1 MNRKLLMGPALR
13 RLREKNGLSQSAF
26 AERLRLSFSYIC
38 QLENNQRPV
47 TVAVLLK
54 LTQAFQVDLSDFSE
68 DRNRR
73 LLGELDAIFRDQRL
87 AGDVVATPA
96 DIDRMVHTVPALA
109 EMLVT
114 LYQRQ
119 LHLQDELQQLVERFY
134 GDAPQQAA
142 LAPFPHEAARE
153 FFNRN
158 DNYFDAL
165 DRTAEALALRWKL
178 APGQRAAVLRARLEQ
193 EHGIRVVRGEDALEL
208 RHYDARKR
216 QLLLHPQLNDAQQAF
231 QMASQLVFLAHDDL
245 LEAACSEDGA
255 LADAQTR
262 TLARQGLAHYFAGAM
277 LLPYGEFLAAARKT
291 CYDIELLQQQFGV
304 SFESICHRM
313 STLQR
318 SSARGVP
325 IYLIRVDQAGNV
337 SKRQSANSLH
347 FARHGGTCPLW
358 HVFEA
363 FVQPGRILTQVAE
376 MPDGTRY
383 FGLARS
389 VQRGGG
395 SYHAPRK
402 RFAFGIGCEL
412 GQARELVYADGWD
425 LQQPQAI
432 TPIGPGC
439 RVCPRTDCVQ
449 RAFPPAG
456 KALGNDDDSESLLS
470 YRIFEKN

>member
-13 RLREKNGLSQSAF
+13 RLREKNQLSQSAF
-26 AERLRLSFSYIC
+26 AERLGLSFSYVC

-47 TVAVLLK
+47 TAAVLLK
-54 LTQAFQVDLSDFSE
+54 LTQVFQVDLGDFSD
-68 DRNRR
+68 DRNKR
-73 LLGELDAIFRDQRL
+73 LLGDLDAVFRDPHVL
-87 AGDVVATPA
+87 GGAPVSPA
-96 DIDRMVHTVPALA
+96 DLDRMVHTVPALA
-109 EMLVT
+109 EALVA
-114 LYQRQ
+114 LYQQQ
-119 LHLQDELQQLVERFY
+119 LHLQEELQQLVDRFY
-134 GDAPQQAA
+134 GDAPQAA
-142 LAPFPHEAARE
+142 LAPFPHEAARD
-153 FFNRN
+153 FFNRH

-165 DRTAEALALRWKL
+165 DRMAEQRARQWELQPGRRAAALRAQL
-178 APGQRAAVLRARLEQ
+178 QQR
-193 EHGIRVVRGEDALEL
+193 HGIQVELASADTLEL
-208 RHYDARKR
+208 RQYDARRKR
-216 QLLLHPQLNDAQQAF
+216 LLLNPQLSDAQQAF
-231 QMASQLVFLAHDDL
+231 QMASQLAFVAHADL
-245 LEAACSEDGA
+245 LDAACEGEPA

-277 LLPYGEFLAAARKT
+277 LLPYEDFLQAARAAR
-291 CYDIELLQQQFGV
+291 YDVEQLQRQFGV
-304 SFESICHRM
+304 SFESVCHRL

-318 SSARGVP
+318 SGARGVP
-325 IYLIRVDQAGNV
+325 MYLIRVDQAGNV

-347 FARHGGTCPLW
+347 FARHGGACPLW
-358 HVFEA
+358 HVFDA
-363 FVQPGRILTQVAE
+363 FVQPGRILTQISE

-383 FGLARS
+383 FGIARS

-456 KALGNDDDSESLLS
+456 KALRNDDDSESLVS
-470 YRIFEKN
+470 YRLEG

>member
-13 RLREKNGLSQSAF
+13 RLREKNQLSQSAF
-26 AERLRLSFSYIC
+26 AERLGLSFSYVC

-47 TVAVLLK
+47 TASVLIR
-54 LTQAFQVDLSDFSE
+54 LTQVFQVDLGEFSD
-68 DRNRR
+68 DRHKR
-73 LLGELDAIFRDQRL
+73 LLGEIDAIFRDQRL
-87 AGDVVATPA
+87 ANGQAVTPA

-109 EMLVT
+109 DMLVT

-134 GDAPQQAA
+134 GDAPGQAA
-142 LAPFPHEAARE
+142 LAPFPHEAARD
-153 FFNRN
+153 FFNRH

-165 DRTAEALALRWKL
+165 DRAAEQLAHDWPLQ
-178 APGQRAAVLRARLEQ
+178 PGQRAAMLRQRLQQ
-193 EHGIRVVRGEDALEL
+193 EHGIAVLAGSDTLEL

-231 QMASQLVFLAHDDL
+231 QLASQLAFVAYGEL
-245 LEAACSEDGA
+245 LDAPCAGDPA
-255 LADAQTR
+255 LADPATR

-277 LLPYGEFLAAARKT
+277 LLPYAAFLAAARDSR
-291 CYDIELLQQQFGV
+291 YDIERLQQQFDV
-304 SFESICHRM
+304 SFESVCHRL

-318 SSARGVP
+318 PGARGVP
-325 IYLIRVDQAGNV
+325 MYLIRVDQAGNV

-363 FVQPGRILTQVAE
+363 FVQPGRILTQVSE

-383 FGLARS
+383 FGIARS

-412 GQARELVYADGWD
+412 SQARELVYADGWN

-439 RVCPRTDCVQ
+439 RVCPRTDCLQ

-456 KALGNDDDSESLLS
+456 KMLGNDDDSESLLS
-470 YRIFEKN
+470 YRL

>member
-1 MNRKLLMGPALR
+1 MNRKLLIGPALR
-13 RLREKNGLSQSAF
+13 RLREKNQLSQSAF
-26 AERLRLSFSYIC
+26 AERLGLSFSYVC

-47 TVAVLLK
+47 TAAVLLK
-54 LTQAFQVDLSDFSE
+54 LTQVFQVDLGEFSD
-68 DRNRR
+68 DRHKR

-87 AGDVVATPA
+87 ANGQQVTPA

-109 EMLVT
+109 EVLVA
-114 LYQRQ
+114 LYQKQ

-134 GDAPQQAA
+134 GDSQQAA
-142 LAPFPHEAARE
+142 LAPFPHEAARD
-153 FFNRN
+153 FFNRH
-158 DNYFDAL
+158 DNYFDTL
-165 DRTAEALALRWKL
+165 DRAAEQLAHDWRLQ
-178 APGQRAAVLRARLEQ
+178 PGQRAAVLRQHLQQ
-193 EHGIRVVRGEDALEL
+193 EHGIAVLTGDDALEL

-216 QLLLHPQLNDAQQAF
+216 QLLLHPLLSDAQQVF
-231 QMASQLVFLAHDDL
+231 QMASQLAFVAHGDL
-245 LEAACSEDGA
+245 LDAACAGDA
-255 LADAQTR
+255 LLGDAQTR
-262 TLARQGLAHYFAGAM
+262 TLARQGLAHYFAGAL
-277 LLPYGEFLAAARKT
+277 LLPYGDFLAAVRHT
-291 CYDIELLQQQFGV
+291 RYDIERLQQQYAV
-304 SFESICHRM
+304 SFESICHRL

-318 SSARGVP
+318 PGARGVP
-325 IYLIRVDQAGNV
+325 MYLIRVDQAGNV

-358 HVFEA
+358 HVFDA

-383 FGLARS
+383 FGIARS

-412 GQARELVYADGWD
+412 SQARELVYADGWD

-456 KALGNDDDSESLLS
+456 KVLGNDDDSESLLS
-470 YRIFEKN
+470 YRL

>member
-1 MNRKLLMGPALR
+1 MTRKLLMGPALR
-13 RLREKNGLSQSAF
+13 RLREKNHLSQSAF
-26 AERLRLSFSYIC
+26 AERLGLSFSYIC

-47 TVAVLLK
+47 TASVLLK
-54 LTQAFQVDLSDFSE
+54 LTQVFQVDLSDFSE

-73 LLGELDAIFRDQRL
+73 LLGELDAIFRDQGL
-87 AGDVVATPA
+87 VGDASVSPA

-109 EMLVT
+109 ETLVA
-114 LYQRQ
+114 LYQKQ
-119 LHLQDELQQLVERFY
+119 LHLQEELQQLVDRFY
-134 GDAPQQAA
+134 GDSQQAA
-142 LAPFPHEAARE
+142 QAPFPHEAARD
-153 FFNRN
+153 FFNRH

-165 DRTAEALALRWKL
+165 DRQAEQLAQDWALQPGRRAAALR
-178 APGQRAAVLRARLEQ
+178 EQ
-193 EHGIRVVRGEDALEL
+193 LQQAHGIEVVAGEANTLEL
-208 RHYDARKR
+208 RQYDARRRRLVLK
-216 QLLLHPQLNDAQQAF
+216 PQLGDAQQAF
-231 QMASQLVFLAHDDL
+231 QMATQLCFLAHGDL
-245 LEAACSEDGA
+245 LDQACADETA

-262 TLARQGLAHYFAGAM
+262 TLARQGLAHYFAGAL
-277 LLPYGEFLAAARKT
+277 LLPYGEFLQAARST
-291 CYDIELLQQQFGV
+291 RYDVEQLQRRFQV
-304 SFESICHRM
+304 SFESVCHRL

-318 SSARGVP
+318 SGARGVP
-325 IYLIRVDQAGNV
+325 MYLIRVDQAGNV

-363 FVQPGRILTQVAE
+363 FAQPGQILTQVAE

-383 FGLARS
+383 FGIARS

-395 SYHAPRK
+395 SFHAPRK

-412 GQARELVYADGWD
+412 AQARELVYADGWD
-425 LQQPQAI
+425 LQQPRAI

-456 KALGNDDDSESLLS
+456 KPLHNDDFSESLVS
-470 YRIFEKN
+470 YRLEES